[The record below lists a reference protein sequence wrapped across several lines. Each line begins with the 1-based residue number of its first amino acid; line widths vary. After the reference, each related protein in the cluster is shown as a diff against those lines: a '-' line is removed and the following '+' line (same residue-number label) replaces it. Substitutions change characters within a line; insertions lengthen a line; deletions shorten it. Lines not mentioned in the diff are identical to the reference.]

1 MKIECT
7 YILVIFKLYE
17 TYIRHFIVFVYPA
30 YVAYTG
36 LRILRTTNLCSV
48 NKSVF
53 PKSSATNGTAASTYC
68 LVIYLLN
75 PTSD

>member
-1 MKIECT
+1 MKIEC
-7 YILVIFKLYE
+7 IMLKSYE
-17 TYIRHFIVFVYPA
+17 TYIRHFILFVYPA

-36 LRILRTTNLCSV
+36 LRILRTTNPCTV

-53 PKSSATNGTAASTYC
+53 PKSSATNGTAASSYC
-68 LVIYLLN
+68 LVLYLLY